1 MAKYDYLK
9 YDTEQMA
16 STKRIYNECVTEM
29 DSLRVKMQNMV
40 DSVKEGWKSEAG
52 DAFFTKYDNEWL
64 QGFTQYQEVLTHMA
78 ENLDSASGKYSEIT
92 LQAKA
97 LKIR

>member
-16 STKRIYNECVTEM
+16 ETKRIYNECVTDM
-29 DSLRVKMQNMV
+29 DSLKTKMQTMV
-40 DSVKEGWKSEAG
+40 DSVREGWKSEAG
-52 DAFFTKYDNEWL
+52 DAFFSKYDNEWL
-64 QGFTQYQEVLTHMA
+64 QGFVQYKEVLTHMA
-78 ENLDSASGKYSEIT
+78 ENLDSAKGKYSEIT
-92 LQAKA
+92 RQAKA